1 MWKQPILNSSHSF
14 YGKETVGGSVLSLSV
29 SFFFGLRKWE
39 IGLRSL
45 FEDDSTRFPDNRN
58 NAKEICLSSLKLGIY
73 AEKVSRFQPWIG
85 RTNRT
90 IENGGIYSTK
100 GLFDPGTVH
109 VTRSFTTLLQSD
121 GHIFRDGWIGPL
133 SCVNQSCSVALTM
146 FDPINA
152 GQFAIL

>member
-1 MWKQPILNSSHSF
+1 M
-14 YGKETVGGSVLSLSV
+14 GKKRLEDQFFLLTLC
-29 SFFFGLRKWE
+29 FFFGLRKWE

-73 AEKVSRFQPWIG
+73 YAEKVSRFQPWIG

-100 GLFDPGTVH
+100 GLFDPGTVR
-109 VTRSFTTLLQSD
+109 VTRSFTTLLQFD
-121 GHIFRDGWIGPL
+121 GHFFRDG
-133 SCVNQSCSVALTM
+133 
-146 FDPINA
+146 
-152 GQFAIL
+152 